1 MKKVRQSISVF
12 LNVVV
17 LTALTSSCSFREPP
31 VLMKMA
37 PLPDDGLI
45 CRVAVLPFANEASYS
60 QADNIFGRV
69 FVSELIN
76 TGFLLSQEGD
86 VRKILKQM
94 MVIPGLMPSV
104 EQLRAIADR
113 LGVQVIVIGSV
124 VEMRDKDRYGQK
136 LDPSAAVILRIIEAD
151 SGRTLWTTYARRE
164 GKEYRKV
171 MHFGL
176 INSVTALSEKMAAE
190 IIETW
195 FEGGVKK
202 CAE

>member
-1 MKKVRQSISVF
+1 
-12 LNVVV
+12 
-17 LTALTSSCSFREPP
+17 
-31 VLMKMA
+31 MKMA